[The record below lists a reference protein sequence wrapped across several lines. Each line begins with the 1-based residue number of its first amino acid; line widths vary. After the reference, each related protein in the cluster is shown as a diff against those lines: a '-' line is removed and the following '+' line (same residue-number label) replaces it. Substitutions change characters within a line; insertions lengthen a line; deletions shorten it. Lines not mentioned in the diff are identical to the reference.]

1 MLGVML
7 AGIVAMQVEVLK
19 LGASM
24 GRSLE
29 QNSVLS
35 SRNASLRESVANLAD
50 DQRIEQLAGSMGM
63 VIPPPAAVGFLP
75 ARNGSN
81 AGAALANIHQP
92 SSSSFMALTTGNGE
106 VVTTA
111 SLADANGSSS
121 ATGTTSTIPSTPTPT
136 PTSDGAA
143 ASVAAAPTPAAP
155 TPAAPTAASSDAAA
169 AAAASD
175 ATPTP
180 TAPVPTPAGST
191 PSSTQVAPGPSS
203 SPSPSTGAAAI
214 APPTS
219 NSGGG

>member
-1 MLGVML
+1 MLGLML

-19 LGASM
+19 LGASI

-29 QNSVLS
+29 QNSSLS
-35 SRNASLRESVANLAD
+35 SRNAALRESVATLAD
-50 DQRIEQLAGSMGM
+50 DQRIEQLAGTMGM
-63 VIPPPAAVGFLP
+63 VMPPPAAVGFLP
-75 ARNGSN
+75 ARKGSN
-81 AGAALANIHQP
+81 AAAAIANIHQP
-92 SSSSFMALTTGNGE
+92 SSSSFMALTTDNGA
-106 VVTTA
+106 VVTAT

-121 ATGTTSTIPSTPTPT
+121 STGTTSTIPSTPTPT
-136 PTSDGAA
+136 PTSDGTA
-143 ASVAAAPTPAAP
+143 ASAAT
-155 TPAAPTAASSDAAA
+155 APTAAAPAVPSSDA

-203 SPSPSTGAAAI
+203 SPSPGPSTGAAAI

-219 NSGGG
+219 TNSGG

>member
-19 LGASM
+19 LGANM

-155 TPAAPTAASSDAAA
+155 TAASSDAAA